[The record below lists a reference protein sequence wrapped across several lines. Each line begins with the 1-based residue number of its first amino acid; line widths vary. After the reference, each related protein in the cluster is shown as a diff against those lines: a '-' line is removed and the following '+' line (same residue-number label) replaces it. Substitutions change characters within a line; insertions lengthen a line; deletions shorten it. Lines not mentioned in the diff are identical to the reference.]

1 MKQSLGNRMK
11 IYENA
16 YRFKLPIRMPII
28 LRLDGCHFHSYTK
41 KFNKPWD
48 TTIRDAFI
56 HATQVLFKEIGGYL
70 KIAYLQSDEVNCLL
84 TNDDTL
90 TMEPWFDNNLNKLVS
105 VSASILS
112 VAFNEHIT
120 QSYAFKEYK
129 IKSRAF
135 FDSRVFVIPKEE
147 VCNFFFW
154 RQLDCIRNS
163 VSGYAQAN
171 FSHKQLHK
179 KNCDDMKEMLL
190 EKKLNWEALEVWEKF
205 GYCIIR
211 KEIEKNNVIR
221 HLVEPDWNT
230 PIFSE
235 DRNYIN
241 KFLQTG

>member
-1 MKQSLGNRMK
+1 MKQTLGNRMK

-28 LRLDGCHFHSYTK
+28 LRLDGCHFHSYTRGFK
-41 KFNKPWD
+41 KPWD

-56 HATQVLFKEIGGYL
+56 YATQVLFEEVGGYL

-90 TMEPWFDNNLNKLVS
+90 TTEPWFNNNINKIVS

-135 FDSRVFVIPKEE
+135 FDSRVFVMPKEE

-154 RQLDCIRNS
+154 RQLDCVRNS

-179 KNCDDMKEMLL
+179 KNCDKMKEMLL
-190 EKKLNWEALEVWEKF
+190 EKGINWEALEIWQQR
-205 GYCIIR
+205 GYCVTR
-211 KEIEKNNVIR
+211 KEVEKNGAIR
-221 HLVEPDWNT
+221 TFVEPDWNI